1 MPNHIIPTV
10 KYVLYAY
17 RYINTNNSQYN
28 TTACTTQLA
37 QVVYIF
43 WTSIHTHTHTHTHT
57 RGGHGLHTTDHQAAM
72 LSSWQPSETEWLHA
86 CRTAETLQPRSYTHG
101 DTLERAIRRRL
112 CVKRVG
118 HSCTHKTAQHLFKL
132 FMATYFHLLAV
143 LLAAIVFV
151 GQHRLLHGLIRRL
164 WTAWSHTD
172 ATNNNN
178 NNWTH
183 RARPNLP
190 SAQLER
196 QRIKHV

>member
-10 KYVLYAY
+10 KIRLVCIQVYKYKQLHLY
-17 RYINTNNSQYN
+17 TVQHHCMHD
-28 TTACTTQLA
+28 TAS
-37 QVVYIF
+37 
-43 WTSIHTHTHTHTHT
+43 TSCIYFLNLDPHTHT

-86 CRTAETLQPRSYTHG
+86 CRTAETLQPRSYTLG

-183 RARPNLP
+183 RAKPNLP